1 MKFKIGD
8 KVRVT
13 GIKDEMREKYNGK
26 EIVIKS
32 INPNGNVPK
41 GTHYGVEKCIYIF
54 FEDELESI
62 NKKKIVITSDGKET
76 LARLYDGNEVI
87 KSAIA
92 KCSPEDTLDFET
104 GARIAFDRLV
114 GTEPMEE
121 KPKYYNGKVVCVD
134 NRYNISNYT
143 VGKIYQFKDGE
154 FMNDAGEMVKNY
166 GGKKFK
172 TFGEW
177 QRFTGSKF
185 IEVVE

>member
-1 MKFKIGD
+1 MKFKVGD
-8 KVRVT
+8 KVKVVKT
-13 GIKDEMREKYNGK
+13 VNKYKKCYIGK
-26 EIVIKS
+26 ELVINS
-32 INPNGNVPK
+32 INPNIYKTTGE
-41 GTHYGVEKCIYIF
+41 HYGVNNCMFVF
-54 FEDELESI
+54 FDEELELI

-76 LARLYDGNEVI
+76 LARLYDGYEVI

-92 KCSPEDTLDFET
+92 KCSPEDTFDFET

-114 GTEPMEE
+114 GTEPIEE

-134 NRYNISNYT
+134 NRYNESAYT

-154 FMNDAGEMVKNY
+154 FMNDIGEMAKIYGVK
-166 GGKKFK
+166 KCK

-177 QRFTGSKF
+177 QRFTNSKF